1 MTKGTQKYILNFK
14 RCKHK
19 TETQQT
25 CLGFIWRSHISMRH
39 LLNKVT
45 AAGLLALVIVSCG
58 GNGGGAFGP
67 PSSIWIDSI
76 TITATPDAN
85 DFSAI
90 PVDIVVI
97 YQKELLEKLSKTPA
111 KDYFKM
117 SRQLLKDYPGM
128 IEIFSWE
135 VVPGQSLFD
144 LPVPMRGAAPEGG
157 FIFVN
162 YIPPGEH
169 RVRLGRVRNI
179 HVQLKNTE
187 FCVSP
192 RVW

>member
-1 MTKGTQKYILNFK
+1 MTKATQKYILNSK
-14 RCKHK
+14 RRKYK
-19 TETQQT
+19 EESQQAHV
-25 CLGFIWRSHISMRH
+25 GFMRHSHISIRH
-39 LLNKVT
+39 LLNKITV
-45 AAGLLALVIVSCG
+45 AGLLALVIVSCG

-76 TITATPDAN
+76 SITASPDAN

-117 SRQLLKDYPGM
+117 SKQLLKDYPGM

-144 LPVPMRGAAPEGG
+144 QPVPMKGAAPEGG
-157 FIFVN
+157 FVFVN

-169 RVRLGRVRNI
+169 RVRLGRTRNI

-187 FCVSP
+187 FFISP